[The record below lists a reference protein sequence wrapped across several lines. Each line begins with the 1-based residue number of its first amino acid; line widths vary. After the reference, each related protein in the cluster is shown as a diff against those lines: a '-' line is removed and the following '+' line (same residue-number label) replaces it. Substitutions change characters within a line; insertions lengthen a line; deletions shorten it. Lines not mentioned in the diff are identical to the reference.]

1 MCFQIRNW
9 RLTHQDSAFK
19 PNQMLKISFF
29 KSMHQNVVKIYSQ
42 CNHTSQNFDTL
53 MNDGVFSE
61 CI

>member
-9 RLTHQDSAFK
+9 ILTLQDSAFK

-42 CNHTSQNFDTL
+42 CNHISQNFDTL
-53 MNDGVFSE
+53 MNDGVLID